1 MKRGAYEFSKVRKI
15 LQIGELFC
23 EKVNPRCLKAQKS
36 GAVHTY
42 DSSSFFGAFMRGSKP
57 PVLPGER
64 ERAER
69 Q

>member
-36 GAVHTY
+36 GAK
-42 DSSSFFGAFMRGSKP
+42 MCQEN
-57 PVLPGER
+57 VLKTS
-64 ERAER
+64 